1 MEVVATT
8 PGGTNAAP
16 VPTPPAGTDPVQDE
30 VTLDAVRKAFEDMG
44 LGDLFGQVTEM
55 YKQGIKDKDS
65 ILFRLR
71 DTDVYKKRFKANEAR
86 RKAGLPELSPGTY
99 VALEQQYRQLMQEAM
114 LPVGFYDN
122 PEDFTGM
129 IERDIAPT
137 EVQKRVTM
145 AAQSAVNADPALVKS
160 LKSMYGVGEADVIA
174 YFLDPEKAVSVLDR
188 RYNASQF
195 QAAAQRIG
203 QQYSTQF
210 AEEAGQASGGN
221 RVANDQVFSSL
232 KDDFAATERLNANY
246 GGDLTSEDLAR
257 SAFNLEGSNVASDKK
272 RRLASQD
279 RSAFAG
285 SSGTAA
291 GSLSK
296 RKRLA

>member
-8 PGGTNAAP
+8 PGGTTASP
-16 VPTPPAGTDPVQDE
+16 VQQPPAGTDPVQE
-30 VTLDAVRKAFEDMG
+30 QATLEAVQQAFEDMG
-44 LGDLFGQVTEM
+44 LGELFSQVTDM
-55 YKQGIKDKDS
+55 YKQGVKDSAS

-99 VALEQQYRQLMQEAM
+99 INMENAYKEKMQEAM
-114 LPVGFYDN
+114 LPAGFYDN
-122 PEDFTGM
+122 PEDFTGLL
-129 IERDIAPT
+129 ERDISVVELT
-137 EVQKRVTM
+137 KRVSL
-145 AAQSAVNADPALVKS
+145 ASQSAVNADPALVKT
-160 LKSMYGVGEADVIA
+160 LKSMYGVGEADVVA

-188 RYNASQF
+188 RYNAAQF

-210 AEEAGQASGGN
+210 AEEAGQASSGD
-221 RVANDQVFSSL
+221 RVANDRVFSGL

-257 SAFNLEGSNVASDKK
+257 SAFNLEGSNVATDKK

-279 RSAFAG
+279 RSAFSG